1 MYLEKDLRQLKYTMQ
16 KNHMHKHMSKCLD
29 KYAAK
34 RILIQR
40 MLKGGWNGWM
50 GSKPTNVQL

>member
-34 RILIQR
+34 RILTQR
-40 MLKGGWNGWM
+40 MLKGGSDLEKLLL
-50 GSKPTNVQL
+50 GSEF